1 MISTITDY
9 IINRFDQD
17 DLVNTIT
24 LSPIN
29 LVDTSKENIYPIVS
43 IVFNNKTLDDDLLL
57 FDYTI
62 HVLQQRDVTRKVKS
76 SKLSS
81 EINWI
86 DNLNECD
93 SIVTEFVNYIRRM
106 DLDNY
111 NVESLSDLEVL
122 QNYGGAGLDG
132 FAFDIVIS
140 YPNIGFCPVVL
151 DLRQVAIFQDGN
163 FFLLQNGNNLVL
175 VSDAPPVP
183 VSGVFGFTFDQTFN

>member
-24 LSPIN
+24 LSPIS

-62 HVLQQRDVTRKVKS
+62 RVLQQRDVTRKVKS

-81 EINWI
+81 DINYL

-93 SIVTEFVNYIRRM
+93 SIITEFINHIRR
-106 DLDNY
+106 LSPDNY
-111 NVESLSDLEVL
+111 NVESLSVLEVL
-122 QNYGGAGLDG
+122 ENYGGAGLDG
-132 FAFDIVIS
+132 FSFDIVIS
-140 YPNIGFCPVVL
+140 FPNIGYCN
-151 DLRQVAIFQDGN
+151 A
-163 FFLLQNGNNLVL
+163 
-175 VSDAPPVP
+175 
-183 VSGVFGFTFDQTFN
+183 